1 VSSPN
6 KATLELRKT
15 SSRTHLLS
23 SYFHIHRYLYIATLS
38 LPISFSSHSTYI
50 QTEAFIGWPSIHF
63 ASYRSSRLLV
73 VLLLHAHASL
83 PAWMPENP
91 SACPTPHNGESS
103 SEDAEA
109 YTAETF
115 CDGHNKQKHE
125 RFESGPAQHAYLTT
139 RRFVGKDSRGG
150 TFLIL
155 LDLCGM
161 MYAGSFFP
169 CLVTFLYHIDAGIS
183 RIDAFSRDQ
192 YSTLV
197 ISQRLFSVTILLPFN
212 TYANYLG
219 KLFFFYMLGPTDD
232 VGGLYLYR

>member
-1 VSSPN
+1 MQVRPHGCR
-6 KATLELRKT
+6 KTLPHAPLHTTESLLRKMRKLT
-15 SSRTHLLS
+15 LL
-23 SYFHIHRYLYIATLS
+23 R
-38 LPISFSSHSTYI
+38 
-50 QTEAFIGWPSIHF
+50 HF
-63 ASYRSSRLLV
+63 A
-73 VLLLHAHASL
+73 
-83 PAWMPENP
+83 MG
-91 SACPTPHNGESS
+91 T
-103 SEDAEA
+103 
-109 YTAETF
+109 T
-115 CDGHNKQKHE
+115 NKSTSV
-125 RFESGPAQHAYLTT
+125 FESGPAQYAYLTT

-161 MYAGSFFP
+161 MHAGSFFP

-197 ISQRLFSVTILLPFN
+197 ISQRLFSITIFLPFN